1 MKIMREETFGPVV
14 SVTSFTDIDEAIEL
28 ANDIVQQK
36 LSPNQDIAQV
46 LKQEIKLPIK
56 TPEIE
61 FEMGL
66 GL

>member
-1 MKIMREETFGPVV
+1 MARP
-14 SVTSFTDIDEAIEL
+14 SAIEL
-28 ANDIVQQK
+28 ANDIAQQK
-36 LSPNQDIAQV
+36 VSPNQNIAQG
-46 LKQEIKLPIK
+46 LKQEIKLPVK